1 LRLQSSKQH
10 RVVHIGLALLCA
22 SAMKVLIASVLLAA
36 APLAANGV
44 VVQHRG
50 CEAYAMEW
58 LSAPATKEQ
67 VKDKANAACQMDQD
81 IKQGACARYGKLI
94 DRAFHYKHS
103 KDVFSSKD
111 FCTIMEAYVQQMD
124 NANKVPYMGK
134 GEGADFKLDKT
145 CKIAARKSMAP
156 NDDLPAE
163 SAPNFWFALC
173 MHQDCA
179 HFLPSRSRFCT
190 VSHEPTHSASVC
202 DALRTFVEEHLD
214 LTHHTHTS
222 HVKEDEL
229 CSMYDGFV
237 ETTHS
242 EREAYMHVVHGEMP
256 GHSMSNKIITH
267 PHSQKSAAPL
277 VALPSVAVALLAM
290 AA

>member
-1 LRLQSSKQH
+1 MHS
-10 RVVHIGLALLCA
+10 GLSPLCA
-22 SAMKVLIASVLLAA
+22 SAMKVLIASILLVT
-36 APLAANGV
+36 APLTAYGV

-50 CEAYAMEW
+50 CEAYALDW
-58 LSAPATKEQ
+58 LTAPATKEK
-67 VKDKANAACQMDQD
+67 VMDLANAACLTDQD
-81 IKQGACARYGKLI
+81 IKPGACARYEKLI
-94 DRAFHYKHS
+94 EKAFHYKHS

-111 FCTIMEAYVQQMD
+111 FCGIMEAYVLQMA

-134 GEGADFKLDKT
+134 GQGSKFKLDKT
-145 CKIAARKSMAP
+145 CKIAAKKSMAP

-202 DALRTFVEEHLD
+202 DALRTFVEDHLD
-214 LTHHTHTS
+214 LKHHTHTS

-229 CSMYDGFV
+229 CMMYDGFV
-237 ETTHS
+237 ETIHIES
-242 EREAYMHVVHGEMP
+242 EAYMHVVHGVMP
-256 GHSMSNKIITH
+256 SHDMTITSH
-267 PHSQKSAAPL
+267 PHSK
-277 VALPSVAVALLAM
+277 VALAAVPSVAIALFAM